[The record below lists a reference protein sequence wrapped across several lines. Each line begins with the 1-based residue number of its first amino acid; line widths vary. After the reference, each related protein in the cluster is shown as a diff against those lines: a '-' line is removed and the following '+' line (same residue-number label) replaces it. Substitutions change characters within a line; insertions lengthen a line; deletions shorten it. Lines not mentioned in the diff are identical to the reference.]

1 MWIHEIKKTKQC
13 CRNFQSIFSTRNKPF
28 CVLTDCPVVLS
39 PPTVRVGEVSA
50 MMIPVLWRGSLTV
63 RASLISVHFRSDSK
77 WLSVQRNGTPT
88 ILYFFLSKIIS
99 TDSYEKFTVNGYLL
113 HVFWSNI
120 YHNDQNFVNDENK
133 ILNAANIL
141 IFENYYYYWNFTED
155 AKNEKHEYNIF
166 RTFFISSNKI
176 R

>member
-63 RASLISVHFRSDSK
+63 RASLISVHFRSDSQ

-99 TDSYEKFTVNGYLL
+99 TDSYEKFAVNGYLL
-113 HVFWSNI
+113 HVFWLNI

-141 IFENYYYYWNFTED
+141 IFKKLLSLLKFHRRRKKWKTWIQYIQNFF
-155 AKNEKHEYNIF
+155 Y
-166 RTFFISSNKI
+166 FFK
-176 R
+176 

>member
-1 MWIHEIKKTKQC
+1 MEHPLFFI
-13 CRNFQSIFSTRNKPF
+13 
-28 CVLTDCPVVLS
+28 
-39 PPTVRVGEVSA
+39 
-50 MMIPVLWRGSLTV
+50 
-63 RASLISVHFRSDSK
+63 
-77 WLSVQRNGTPT
+77 
-88 ILYFFLSKIIS
+88 FLSKIIS
-99 TDSYEKFTVNGYLL
+99 TDSYEKFAVNGYLL
-113 HVFWSNI
+113 HVFWLNI

-141 IFENYYYYWNFTED
+141 IFENYYYNWNFTED

>member
-1 MWIHEIKKTKQC
+1 MEHPLFFI
-13 CRNFQSIFSTRNKPF
+13 
-28 CVLTDCPVVLS
+28 
-39 PPTVRVGEVSA
+39 
-50 MMIPVLWRGSLTV
+50 
-63 RASLISVHFRSDSK
+63 
-77 WLSVQRNGTPT
+77 
-88 ILYFFLSKIIS
+88 FLSKIIS
-99 TDSYEKFTVNGYLL
+99 TDSYEKIAVNGYFL
-113 HVFWSNI
+113 HVFWLNI

-141 IFENYYYYWNFTED
+141 IFKNYSHYWNFTED

>member
-1 MWIHEIKKTKQC
+1 MEHPLFFI
-13 CRNFQSIFSTRNKPF
+13 
-28 CVLTDCPVVLS
+28 
-39 PPTVRVGEVSA
+39 
-50 MMIPVLWRGSLTV
+50 
-63 RASLISVHFRSDSK
+63 
-77 WLSVQRNGTPT
+77 
-88 ILYFFLSKIIS
+88 YFLSKIIS
-99 TDSYEKFTVNGYLL
+99 TDSYEKFAVNGYLL
-113 HVFWSNI
+113 HVFWLNI

-141 IFENYYYYWNFTED
+141 IFKNYYHYWNFTED

>member
-1 MWIHEIKKTKQC
+1 MEHPLFFI
-13 CRNFQSIFSTRNKPF
+13 
-28 CVLTDCPVVLS
+28 
-39 PPTVRVGEVSA
+39 
-50 MMIPVLWRGSLTV
+50 
-63 RASLISVHFRSDSK
+63 
-77 WLSVQRNGTPT
+77 
-88 ILYFFLSKIIS
+88 FLSKIIS
-99 TDSYEKFTVNGYLL
+99 TDSYEKFAVNGYLL